1 MSRPQIS
8 FHWFLPL
15 LTCLA
20 LLGPASRAADQAP
33 AAKPRN
39 CGCECCQGKDV
50 CCCQKDEAAPAAKP
64 ADNDPR
70 HPLKGVVVDISA
82 ARSALRVKH
91 EEIPGFMR
99 AMTMEFKV
107 DAATLAAAAKGQAI
121 TGTLVKRADGF
132 WLEDVQSAK

>member
-1 MSRPQIS
+1 MKTKSR
-8 FHWFLPL
+8 LL
-15 LTCLA
+15 LTLLA
-20 LLGPASRAADQAP
+20 LVPAALLARADQP
-33 AAKPRN
+33 AAKSKN
-39 CGCECCQGKDV
+39 CGCECCQGKEV

-64 ADNDPR
+64 ADNAPR
-70 HPLKGVVVDISA
+70 YPLKGVVVDVSA

-99 AMTMEFKV
+99 AMTMEFRV

-132 WLEDVQSAK
+132 WLEDVKAAK